1 MNRKLIV
8 IPAIKKNA
16 AIPDQLIKKLNGI
29 TLIQRAIDTALEL
42 ANSVDQVLIITDSDE
57 IGLIA
62 QRNGITFKKD
72 KALFLNSENIVTE
85 VINRTKDFPQENVL
99 LYRANTP
106 LIESPDLQ
114 SAYLKFLELNDSIL
128 VSVKKEDRRVFSINN
143 GQLVKTKIDN
153 FCEEIGAFYIFN
165 KSVITKGNF
174 KQVPFFV
181 SSRKSIEIRNYQ
193 NWWICEKMLQRKR
206 IVFHVFGSFEIGT
219 GHIFHSLS
227 LAHEIT
233 DHEIILVCNE
243 KYELAVKKIASIDY
257 KVIASKDEE
266 KTILDLNPD
275 MVIND
280 VLNTEKDF
288 ILKLKENGA
297 IVVNFEDLGSGSSH
311 ADVVFNELHETP
323 QKEGAHYFWGHRY
336 LTLRD
341 EFDNAKPNSFANRVE
356 EVLIMFG
363 GTDQNNLTLKTLKV
377 ILDTCQMKKIMI
389 SIVCGAGYV
398 YLDKLTDFISKC
410 GYDKIELHQAIF
422 HLSEIM
428 ERSQIAISSNGRSV
442 YELAEMNI
450 PSVIISHHKR
460 ELTHDFA
467 KQETGFVNI
476 GVFNENT
483 SVDIRDAFTKLI
495 DNKNYRLQLYQ
506 NMNKYN
512 FLGNKKNVMNKIY
525 DMLDKQENGALH
537 ETN

>member
-114 SAYLKFLELNDSIL
+114 SAYLKFLELNDSML

-165 KSVITKGNF
+165 KSVVTKGNF

-460 ELTHDFA
+460 ELTHNFA

>member
-42 ANSVDQVLIITDSDE
+42 ADGVDQVLIITDSDE

-165 KSVITKGNF
+165 KSVVTKGNF
-174 KQVPFFV
+174 KQIPFFV

>member
-16 AIPDQLIKKLNGI
+16 AIPDQLIKKLNGT

-42 ANSVDQVLIITDSDE
+42 ADGVDQVLIITDSDE

-62 QRNGITFKKD
+62 QRNGIAFKKD
-72 KALFLNSENIVTE
+72 KALSLNSENIVAE
-85 VINRTKDFPQENVL
+85 VMNRIKDFPQENVL

-106 LIESPDLQ
+106 LIESSDLQ
-114 SAYLKFLELNDSIL
+114 SAYLKFLELNDSML
-128 VSVKKEDRRVFSINN
+128 VSVKKEDRRIFSVNN
-143 GQLVKTKIDN
+143 GFLVKTKIDN

-165 KSVITKGNF
+165 KSVVTKGNF

-266 KTILDLNPD
+266 RTILDLNPD

-363 GTDQNNLTLKTLKV
+363 GTDQNNLTLETLKV

-512 FLGNKKNVMNKIY
+512 FLSNKKNVMNKIY

>member
-1 MNRKLIV
+1 MKNRLIV

-16 AIPDQLIKKLNGI
+16 VIPDQLIKKLDGT

-42 ANSVDQVLIITDSDE
+42 VDSVDQVLIITDSDE

-62 QRNGITFKKD
+62 QRNGIAFKKD
-72 KALFLNSENIVTE
+72 KELSLNSENIVAE
-85 VINRTKDFPQENVL
+85 VINKTKDFPQENVL

-106 LIESPDLQ
+106 LIESSDLQ
-114 SAYLKFLELNDSIL
+114 SAYLKFLELNDSML
-128 VSVKKEDRRVFSINN
+128 VSVKKEDRRIFSINN
-143 GQLVKTKIDN
+143 EQLVKTKIDN

-165 KSVITKGNF
+165 KSVIKGDF

-181 SSRKSIEIRNYQ
+181 SSIKSIEIRNYQ
-193 NWWICEKMLQRKR
+193 NWWICEKMLQRKK
-206 IVFHVFGSFEIGT
+206 IVFHVFGSIEIGM
-219 GHIFHSLS
+219 GHIYHSLS
-227 LAHEIT
+227 LAHNII
-233 DHEIILVCNE
+233 DHEVIFVCDE
-243 KYELAVKKIASIDY
+243 KHELAVKKMASTDY
-257 KVIASKDEE
+257 KVIVSNSIERAIFD
-266 KTILDLNPD
+266 INPD

-341 EFDNAKPNSFANRVE
+341 EFDNAKPNSFVNRVE

>member
-85 VINRTKDFPQENVL
+85 VINRTKDFSQENVF

-106 LIESPDLQ
+106 LIESSDLQ
-114 SAYLKFLELNDSIL
+114 SAYLKFLELNNSIL
-128 VSVKKEDRRVFSINN
+128 VSVKKEDRRVFSVNN
-143 GQLVKTKIDN
+143 GFLVKTKIDN

-165 KSVITKGNF
+165 KSVVTKGNF

-206 IVFHVFGSFEIGT
+206 IVFHVFGSHKIGM

-227 LAHEIT
+227 LAHEIIN
-233 DHEIILVCNE
+233 HEVILVCNE
-243 KYELAVKKIASIDY
+243 KYELAVKKIASLDY

-266 KTILDLNPD
+266 RTILDLNPD

-297 IVVNFEDLGSGSSH
+297 MVINFEDLGSGSSH
-311 ADVVFNELHETP
+311 ADAVFNELYETP
-323 QKEGAHYFWGHRY
+323 QKEGAHYFWGHKY

-341 EFDNAKPNSFANRVE
+341 EFYSAKPNLFVNRVE

-363 GTDQNNLTLKTLKV
+363 GTDQNNLTLETLKV

-389 SIVCGAGYV
+389 SIVCGAGYM
-398 YLDKLTDFISKC
+398 YLDRLTDFISKC

-428 ERSQIAISSNGRSV
+428 ERSQVAISSNGRSV

-483 SVDIRDAFTKLI
+483 SVDIRGAFTKLI

-512 FLGNKKNVMNKIY
+512 FLGNKKNVMHKIY

>member
-16 AIPDQLIKKLNGI
+16 AIPDQLIKKLNGT

-42 ANSVDQVLIITDSDE
+42 ADGVDQVLIITDSDE

-62 QRNGITFKKD
+62 QRNSITFKKD
-72 KALFLNSENIVTE
+72 KELSLNSENIVAE
-85 VINRTKDFPQENVL
+85 VMSRIKDFPQENVL

-106 LIESPDLQ
+106 LIESSDLQ
-114 SAYLKFLELNDSIL
+114 SAYLKFLELNDSML
-128 VSVKKEDRRVFSINN
+128 VSVKKEDRRIFSVNN
-143 GQLVKTKIDN
+143 GFLVKTKIDN

-165 KSVITKGNF
+165 KSVVTKGNF

-206 IVFHVFGSFEIGT
+206 IVFHVFGSHKIGM

-233 DHEIILVCNE
+233 DHEVILVCNE

-266 KTILDLNPD
+266 RTILDLNPD

-341 EFDNAKPNSFANRVE
+341 EFDNAKPNSFVNRVE

-363 GTDQNNLTLKTLKV
+363 GTDQNNLTLEALKV

>member
-1 MNRKLIV
+1 
-8 IPAIKKNA
+8 
-16 AIPDQLIKKLNGI
+16 
-29 TLIQRAIDTALEL
+29 
-42 ANSVDQVLIITDSDE
+42 
-57 IGLIA
+57 
-62 QRNGITFKKD
+62 
-72 KALFLNSENIVTE
+72 
-85 VINRTKDFPQENVL
+85 
-99 LYRANTP
+99 
-106 LIESPDLQ
+106 
-114 SAYLKFLELNDSIL
+114 
-128 VSVKKEDRRVFSINN
+128 
-143 GQLVKTKIDN
+143 
-153 FCEEIGAFYIFN
+153 
-165 KSVITKGNF
+165 
-174 KQVPFFV
+174 
-181 SSRKSIEIRNYQ
+181 
-193 NWWICEKMLQRKR
+193 MLQRKR

-288 ILKLKENGA
+288 ILKLKESGA
-297 IVVNFEDLGSGSSH
+297 IVVNFEDLGSGSSY
-311 ADVVFNELHETP
+311 ADVVFNELYETP
-323 QKEGAHYFWGHRY
+323 KKEGAHYFWGHRY

-460 ELTHDFA
+460 ELTHNFA

>member
-106 LIESPDLQ
+106 LIESSDLQ
-114 SAYLKFLELNDSIL
+114 SAYLKFLELNDSML
-128 VSVKKEDRRVFSINN
+128 VSVKKEDRRIFSINN
-143 GQLVKTKIDN
+143 EQLVKTKIDN

-165 KSVITKGNF
+165 KSVIKGDF

-181 SSRKSIEIRNYQ
+181 SSIKSIEIRNYQ

-206 IVFHVFGSFEIGT
+206 IVFHVFGSHKIGM

-233 DHEIILVCNE
+233 DHEVILVCNE

-266 KTILDLNPD
+266 RTILDLNPD

-363 GTDQNNLTLKTLKV
+363 GTDQNNLTLETLKV

>member
-114 SAYLKFLELNDSIL
+114 SAYLKFLELNDSML
-128 VSVKKEDRRVFSINN
+128 VSVKKEDRRIFSINN
-143 GQLVKTKIDN
+143 GRLLKTKIDN

-165 KSVITKGNF
+165 KGVVTKGNF
-174 KQVPFFV
+174 KQIPFFV

>member
-62 QRNGITFKKD
+62 QRNGIAFKKD

-106 LIESPDLQ
+106 LIESSDLQ
-114 SAYLKFLELNDSIL
+114 SAYLKFLELNDSML
-128 VSVKKEDRRVFSINN
+128 VSVKKEDRRIFSVNN
-143 GQLVKTKIDN
+143 GFLVKTKIDN

-165 KSVITKGNF
+165 KSVVTKGNF

-206 IVFHVFGSFEIGT
+206 IVFHVFGSHKIGM

-233 DHEIILVCNE
+233 DHEVILVCNE

-266 KTILDLNPD
+266 RTILDLNPD

-341 EFDNAKPNSFANRVE
+341 EFDNAKPNSFVNRVE

-512 FLGNKKNVMNKIY
+512 FLSNKKNVMNKIY

>member
-106 LIESPDLQ
+106 LIESSDLQ
-114 SAYLKFLELNDSIL
+114 SAYLKFLELNDSML
-128 VSVKKEDRRVFSINN
+128 VSVKKEDRRIFSINN
-143 GQLVKTKIDN
+143 GRLLKTKIDN

-165 KSVITKGNF
+165 KSVVTQGNF

-363 GTDQNNLTLKTLKV
+363 GTDQNNLTLEALKV

>member
-16 AIPDQLIKKLNGI
+16 AIPDQLIKKLNGT

-42 ANSVDQVLIITDSDE
+42 ADGVDQVLIITDSDE

-165 KSVITKGNF
+165 KSVVTKGNF
-174 KQVPFFV
+174 KQIPFFV
-181 SSRKSIEIRNYQ
+181 SSRKSIEISNYQ

-460 ELTHDFA
+460 ELTHNFA

>member
-1 MNRKLIV
+1 MKNRLIV

-16 AIPDQLIKKLNGI
+16 VIPDQLIKKLDGT

-42 ANSVDQVLIITDSDE
+42 VDSVDQVLIITDSDE

-62 QRNGITFKKD
+62 QRNSIAFKKD
-72 KALFLNSENIVTE
+72 KALSLNSKNIVAE
-85 VINRTKDFPQENVL
+85 VINKTKDFPQENVL

-128 VSVKKEDRRVFSINN
+128 VSVKKEDRRIFSINN
-143 GQLVKTKIDN
+143 EQLVKIKIDN

-165 KSVITKGNF
+165 KSVIKGSF

-181 SSRKSIEIRNYQ
+181 SSMKSIEIRNYQ

-206 IVFHVFGSFEIGT
+206 IVFHVFGSHKIGM

-233 DHEIILVCNE
+233 NHEVILVCNE

-266 KTILDLNPD
+266 RTILDLNPD

-297 IVVNFEDLGSGSSH
+297 IVINFEDLGSGSSH

-506 NMNKYN
+506 NMKKYN

>member
-106 LIESPDLQ
+106 LIESTDLQ
-114 SAYLKFLELNDSIL
+114 SAYLKFLELNDSML
-128 VSVKKEDRRVFSINN
+128 VSVKKEDRRIFSINN
-143 GQLVKTKIDN
+143 GRLLKTKIDN

-165 KSVITKGNF
+165 KGVVTKGNF

>member
-62 QRNGITFKKD
+62 QRNGIAFKKD

-128 VSVKKEDRRVFSINN
+128 VSVKKEDRRIFSVNN
-143 GQLVKTKIDN
+143 GFLVKTKIDN

-165 KSVITKGNF
+165 KSVVTKGNF

-206 IVFHVFGSFEIGT
+206 IVFHVFGSHKIGM

-233 DHEIILVCNE
+233 DHEVILVCNE

-266 KTILDLNPD
+266 RTILDLNPD

-297 IVVNFEDLGSGSSH
+297 IVINFEDLGSGSSH

-323 QKEGAHYFWGHRY
+323 QKEGAHYFWGHKY

-341 EFDNAKPNSFANRVE
+341 EFDSAKPNLFVNRVE

-363 GTDQNNLTLKTLKV
+363 GTDQNNLTLEALKV

-476 GVFNENT
+476 GVFNENI
-483 SVDIRDAFTKLI
+483 SADIRDAFIKLI
-495 DNKNYRLQLYQ
+495 DNKNHRLQLYQ
-506 NMNKYN
+506 NIKKYN

-525 DMLDKQENGALH
+525 DMLDKQENGVLH

>member
-16 AIPDQLIKKLNGI
+16 AIPDQLIKKLNGT

-42 ANSVDQVLIITDSDE
+42 ADGVDQVLIITDSDE

-165 KSVITKGNF
+165 KSVVTKGNF
-174 KQVPFFV
+174 KQIPFFV
-181 SSRKSIEIRNYQ
+181 SSRKSIEISNYQ

>member
-62 QRNGITFKKD
+62 QRNGIAFKKD
-72 KALFLNSENIVTE
+72 KELSLNSENIVAE
-85 VINRTKDFPQENVL
+85 VINKTKDFPQENVL

-106 LIESPDLQ
+106 LIESSDLQ
-114 SAYLKFLELNDSIL
+114 SAYLKFLELNDSML
-128 VSVKKEDRRVFSINN
+128 VSVKKEDRRIFSINN
-143 GQLVKTKIDN
+143 EQLVKTKIDN

-165 KSVITKGNF
+165 KGVVTKGNF

-266 KTILDLNPD
+266 RTILDLNPD

-297 IVVNFEDLGSGSSH
+297 IVINFEDLGSGSSH

-363 GTDQNNLTLKTLKV
+363 GTDQNNLTLEALKV